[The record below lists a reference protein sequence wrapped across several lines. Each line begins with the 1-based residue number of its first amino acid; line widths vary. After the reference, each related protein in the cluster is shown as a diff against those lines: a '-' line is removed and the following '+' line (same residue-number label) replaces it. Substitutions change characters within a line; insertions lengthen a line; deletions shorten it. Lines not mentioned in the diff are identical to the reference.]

1 MFYTYK
7 FKSVVDGDRSLGM
20 TINDELMIDIKHLLG
35 NRWSVKRE
43 DLDTYSRH
51 IRRAARD
58 VSKLRQSGK
67 GLDGSQLTCHIC
79 SRKRC

>member
-1 MFYTYK
+1 MKWEYNQSEYGG
-7 FKSVVDGDRSLGM
+7 SMNIG
-20 TINDELMIDIKHLLG
+20 NELFIDINHLLG

-43 DLDTYSRH
+43 DLDIYSRQ

-67 GLDGSQLTCHIC
+67 GPDGSQILFLICHIC